1 MIVAMKDRVFKL
13 EKKEAFSFWLK
24 ITGFLAT
31 IHYPLVEELLRG
43 VAKPH
48 SITSTLWKPLLSLG
62 SRAATLLRNR
72 IDLGFTILCFTT
84 WMGGGKGNCLPLCI
98 SFENSNFPV
107 GLPPSK
113 KSPEIIFFLCAPLP
127 QFLSLFSSSWIWNQ
141 FNIGTKIIFFFLL
154 FWEIKSHSWFDES
167 FCFTGKSIPPPT
179 WLHFITDTRK
189 IPIPS
194 KLDRSYHKVRR
205 NYCFFQYSIF

>member
-1 MIVAMKDRVFKL
+1 MIVAMKGRVFKL

-31 IHYPLVEELLRG
+31 IHYPLVEEFLRG

-127 QFLSLFSSSWIWNQ
+127 QFLSLFSAAEYEISSTLEQKW
-141 FNIGTKIIFFFLL
+141 FF
-154 FWEIKSHSWFDES
+154 S
-167 FCFTGKSIPPPT
+167 F
-179 WLHFITDTRK
+179 
-189 IPIPS
+189 
-194 KLDRSYHKVRR
+194 SYFEK
-205 NYCFFQYSIF
+205 